1 MKSFK
6 NILLPLMAFCLL
18 IPVGKA
24 GNPDRT
30 AQSGASELLVNP
42 WARSVGWNWINVA
55 SVRGV
60 DAMRLN
66 VAGLAFLQGSEL
78 NFTRSE
84 YLVGWN
90 VGINALGFAQ
100 KVGEGAIGVSVVSF
114 DFGSV
119 EITTNDQPEG
129 GLGSYKPQFLN
140 IELAYAHNFADFIRG
155 GIVFKIINESIAN
168 VSAQGIAIDAGL
180 IYNTGPTEYPE
191 KFKFGVSL
199 RNIGTPMKFSGDGL
213 NFRAD
218 VINGTYQQNVG
229 QLSQQFELP
238 SQLLIGASYDMYLQ
252 TKHRITLAGSFTSNA
267 FYKDQLGVGVEYGLK
282 VKNREMLELRAG
294 YKYEPGI
301 FNAATNTNAHNGLS
315 AGFTLNVPFRKD
327 QERPLMGIDYGYR
340 ASNDFAGTH
349 SIGLH
354 LNF

>member
-1 MKSFK
+1 MKSLKKIF
-6 NILLPLMAFCLL
+6 LLVLATCLL
-18 IPVGKA
+18 IPAVEA

-55 SVRGV
+55 NTRGV

-90 VGINALGFAQ
+90 VGINALGYAH
-100 KVGEGAIGVSVVSF
+100 KIGEGALGISVISF

-129 GLGSYKPQFLN
+129 GLGTYKPQFLN
-140 IELAYAHNFADFIRG
+140 IEIAYAHNFADFIRG
-155 GIVFKIINESIAN
+155 GVVFKIINESIAN
-168 VSAQGIAIDAGL
+168 VSAQGLAIDAGL

-191 KFKFGVSL
+191 QFKFGVSL
-199 RNIGTPMKFSGDGL
+199 RNIGTPMKYSGDGL

-218 VINGTYQQNVG
+218 VLNGTYQQNVG

-238 SQLLIGASYDMYLQ
+238 SQLLIGASYDFHLQ
-252 TKHRITLAGSFTSNA
+252 SKHRITVVASFTSNA
-267 FYKDQLGVGVEYGLK
+267 FYKDQFGAGLEYGLK
-282 VKNREMLELRAG
+282 VKNREFVQLRAG
-294 YKYEPGI
+294 YKYESGI
-301 FNAATNTNAHNGLS
+301 FNVATNTNAHNGIS
-315 AGFTLNVPFRKD
+315 AGFTLNVPFKKD
-327 QERPLMGIDYGYR
+327 RERPMMGIDYGYR
-340 ASNDFAGTH
+340 GSNQFAGTH
-349 SIGLH
+349 AVGLH